1 MFVYGEPRTQ
11 DRHLIWELLRHLNGV
26 YQGPWLMMGDFD
38 EVLWEFEHFS
48 TQRHPE
54 KQMIDFHEILT

>member
-38 EVLWEFEHFS
+38 EVLWEF
-48 TQRHPE
+48 
-54 KQMIDFHEILT
+54 DILKNK